1 MIYVHSLVWELS
13 NVVITCE
20 LTGSG
25 DSESIHRDEREQ
37 PEVNMRICEPRM
49 QPRTRPMLG
58 KMNGFWDYQTTAS
71 GGILFSFLKS
81 ESTFLEAC
89 INSE

>member
-1 MIYVHSLVWELS
+1 M
-13 NVVITCE
+13 
-20 LTGSG
+20 GSG
-25 DSESIHRDEREQ
+25 DGEAMNRDESEE
-37 PEVNMRICEPRM
+37 PEVNTRIWTPRTP
-49 QPRTRPMLG
+49 PRTRPVLG

-81 ESTFLEAC
+81 ESTFLEVC